1 MGHSFQWKAV
11 FPSKERI
18 FNVKKKK
25 GFGVN
30 ALSDLPNLTNYRHPL
45 DCGPNNPSSG
55 GDLNSADK
63 EMLSVRLAPEQ
74 FLPGKL
80 FWDIFFFVFVF
91 PFLCHFLLPYIFSQ
105 NSALFKP
112 SMNLQTSSHKPPFL
126 LGNFIEL
133 QRYTFTLTSGQE
145 IVKTVEDVDYAA
157 LPFLVPKRKREGKNG
172 RAHERENSR
181 KKCDLSR
188 HARPSK
194 NKGCWARSGEYMP

>member
-80 FWDIFFFVFVF
+80 F
-91 PFLCHFLLPYIFSQ
+91 
-105 NSALFKP
+105 
-112 SMNLQTSSHKPPFL
+112 
-126 LGNFIEL
+126 
-133 QRYTFTLTSGQE
+133 
-145 IVKTVEDVDYAA
+145 
-157 LPFLVPKRKREGKNG
+157 
-172 RAHERENSR
+172 
-181 KKCDLSR
+181 
-188 HARPSK
+188 
-194 NKGCWARSGEYMP
+194 